1 MFDVLV
7 RLEYKRR
14 VLRRRVLGMFRQR
27 DDSYLGIALIVLAI
41 SMMTPLLPITLPT
54 LGIVST
60 LFIVVGILLLLT
72 IIFAPVGLFLL

>member
-1 MFDVLV
+1 MFGVLV

-41 SMMTPLLPITLPT
+41 SMMTPLLPISLPT
-54 LGIVST
+54 LGVVST
-60 LFIVVGILLLLT
+60 LFIVVGILALLS
-72 IIFAPVGLFLL
+72 IVFIPIGLFLL